1 MGRDKSLIGP
11 SRGYN
16 FLLSVD
22 IHLRPKGRFCFF
34 KKKNTIKIML
44 TKAQK
49 QTAITEGVSDL
60 KTSQSIVFADFT
72 GIPNSDLRALR
83 ITLKEKGA
91 KFQVIKKRLLKIIL
105 KEVGV
110 DYDPTEFDAQAGSII
125 SQNPIFDM
133 ASSIQK
139 FSKDLSKSKKIFK
152 ILGAIDLQTKKAIT
166 KEEFERIAKLPT
178 REILL
183 AQIAI
188 VLQMPMQKLAIALNS
203 RKEQLTNT
211 Q

>member
-1 MGRDKSLIGP
+1 
-11 SRGYN
+11 
-16 FLLSVD
+16 
-22 IHLRPKGRFCFF
+22 
-34 KKKNTIKIML
+34 ML

-49 QTAITEGVSDL
+49 QTAITEGVGDL

-72 GIPNSDLRALR
+72 GVPNSDLRALR

-166 KEEFERIAKLPT
+166 KEEFERIAKLPA

-188 VLQMPMQKLAIALNS
+188 VLQMPMKKLAIALNS